1 VFNPKLYNTPY
12 HTTDLSKFKFLVTGG
27 AGFIGSNIVEYLI
40 KYNAGH
46 VRVLDNLSNGYFE
59 NIKDFMGLPNFEF
72 ILGDIRNF
80 ETCKKAMEGMDFVSH
95 QAALGSVPRSIS
107 DPLTSNEVNVSGFL
121 NILTAVKD
129 APNIKRMVYAASS
142 STYGDS
148 AALPKVEGKEG
159 NPLSPYAVTKL
170 VNELYADVYS
180 KAYGLNTIG
189 LRYFNV
195 FGPKQNPNNPY
206 AAVIPIFCKA
216 FIEGKQ
222 PTINGDGLTSRDFT
236 FVENAVQANIRAMLF
251 GIETENDLEDVKL
264 GGLAESSFEVGRFGG
279 LENNETNPQTHKPS
293 NLYKHEVL
301 NMACGDQVTLNEMI
315 TMLNQ
320 LSGQQIAPIYG
331 PERKGDVKHSKA
343 SIDKISTFLNYEPQ
357 FRFQKGLEIVFEWY
371 KTQ

>member
-1 VFNPKLYNTPY
+1 MFNSKLYNSPY
-12 HTTDLSKFKFLVTGG
+12 HTIDLSKYKFLVTGG

-59 NIKDFMGLPNFEF
+59 NIKGFMGLPNFEF

-80 ETCKKAMEGMDFVSH
+80 ETCKKVIEGMDFVTH

-107 DPLTSNEVNVSGFL
+107 DPIVSNEVNVSGFL

-148 AALPKVEGKEG
+148 AALPKVEGNEG

-180 KAYGLNTIG
+180 KVYGLNTIG

-216 FIEGKQ
+216 FIEGNV

-236 FVENAVQANIRAMLF
+236 FVENAVQANIKAMLL
-251 GIETENDLEDVKL
+251 GIMDVNSLEQNQ
-264 GGLAESSFEVGRFGG
+264 SSNQPHTKAG
-279 LENNETNPQTHKPS
+279 
-293 NLYKHEVL
+293 NLITKHEVF

-315 TMLNQ
+315 AMLNQ
-320 LSGQQIAPIYG
+320 LSGQQIAPVYG

-343 SIDKISTFLNYEPQ
+343 SIDKISTVLNYQPQ
-357 FRFQKGLEIVFEWY
+357 FRFQKGLEIVFDWY
-371 KTQ
+371 KTQY